1 MKKLDEDELRLRIEN
16 ALKGNK
22 RNISQLQIDQL
33 IEEVNVYHK
42 ELEYQNEELKRAQ
55 FDLEESNN
63 RYKSLFADAPTGYL
77 LCDEDFMIR
86 DANNAFYGLIRAHQ
100 SVINQPISSYVHPR
114 WQDEFFFIKQQI
126 SKNKQISSHE
136 ISLNVDNA
144 EVPVKISVNRQQV
157 DGETVYRFAFSD
169 LSVEKKY
176 ERHLTERIKE
186 LDCLY
191 SFSQLLQNQ
200 NINIDELLQSAV
212 ELIPAAMQFPEFVCA
227 RIKYNEK
234 EYRTFQFDTS
244 DIKISSS
251 LKIKTRTIGF
261 LEVMYKSEKGEKSGY
276 KFIKEERKLIDNL
289 ANRLG
294 DYLER
299 RLIEL
304 AVFQS
309 NENLRITLKSI
320 GDAVIAT
327 DIQGRITQMNIIAER
342 LTGWSQQEAFQKNLD
357 EVFKIVHAVTG
368 DKAENPV
375 YKVLETGS
383 IVGLANHTKLI
394 SKSGEEFHIADSGA
408 PIKDELG
415 NIQGVVLVF
424 RDVSHDYKIRQELI
438 ESEQELKTAQRIGK
452 TGSWRFH
459 LNTGLVS
466 VSEESCRIYGLD
478 VQKTYTIDEI
488 KTFPLPKYRPLLDS
502 AMKNLIENGGEY
514 DMKFEIERPSDHKI
528 VFIHSLA
535 QYDSN
540 ENTILGIIHDISEQ
554 HEAQQ
559 ALNSSNEKL
568 RITLQSIGDAVIAT
582 DLEGRITQMNSI
594 AEQLTGWNLHDALG
608 AELEQ
613 VFRIINSQTGQK
625 AENPAFKVLETGSI
639 VGLANHTKLIAK
651 NGTEFHIADS
661 GAPIKDG
668 NGNIQGVV
676 LVFRDVTQEYQMRQQ
691 LIESEERFSKL
702 FKNSPVPKA
711 LSFYSDAR
719 IVDVNDAWVK
729 YFGFEKDE
737 ALGKTPSE
745 LGIYHWAFQE
755 NIIEEI
761 KQKGKVENSEIEIVT
776 KERKQKSVL
785 ASMELTELNGIS
797 HLIAVFADIT
807 EIREAEKALMVSEGR
822 FRSFVENAN
831 DIIYQVSPDGVFT
844 YTSPNW
850 TQILGYEVHE
860 VIGSSLYKFVHP
872 DDVNICLDYL
882 NQIMSDN
889 KSSNSV
895 EYRVLHKNGDWRW
908 HSSTGAALRNEL
920 GFPVSYL
927 GVARDITE
935 LKEALIKQN
944 ETMQIVSAAFNA
956 VDSFLAVID
965 KDFKIVLSNW
975 HGINWGESID
985 NDDVFCCYKSLKKL
999 DKPCADC
1006 PPMLTLNDGKPRF
1019 FEEYNPDTGEYKE
1032 VSVMPVFNDK
1042 NEVQYVLENVR
1053 DVTKRK
1059 DAEKSNLE
1067 LYHRYQTIIS
1077 NFPNGAVF
1085 MFNKELQCTHVDGK
1099 LLGESGLATEHFL
1112 GKRPD
1117 ETLPPEVASVI
1128 IQNVPILFKNQTC
1141 YYETELLGKTMANW
1155 GEPIINSDGII
1166 EQALVFSI
1174 DITQLKE
1181 NERQI
1186 KESEERFSLLVRN
1199 LQSGIFYVN
1208 TRGEVLETNPALIK
1222 LLGSPSEEATK
1233 KINIFEFKPLVEFGY
1248 TQKLQQCIDE
1258 GHIVY
1263 GEGNYITKWGKN
1275 IYVKYYFV
1283 PIFNNGKVT
1292 GALASLEDT
1301 TRQKTDALKIE
1312 NAEKRFRALIENAPD
1327 GLNIVSLEG
1336 TMIYISPN
1344 SLRLFGYEESEVINH
1359 LGSEFVHPDDVSTV
1373 IKVFEEIA
1381 NFPERKPT
1389 ISYRFRR
1396 KSGEY
1401 RWIETTFANLL
1412 NDEAIGGFVLNFT
1425 DITERR
1431 VLIENLVKAKEK
1443 AEENDNLKSAFLA
1456 NMSHEIRTPMNGII
1470 GFTSLLSEP
1479 DITKEERQQFL
1490 SLIEKAGHKLMSTVN
1505 DLIDISKIE
1514 TGQMPVAWSSFGIKE
1529 SVENMYDFY
1538 KAEAKIKGLDMVL
1551 SLNEVDD
1558 CTHIKTDPMKFES
1571 IFTNLL
1577 KNSIK
1582 YTDSGRIEIG
1592 CILKERFIEFH
1603 VKDSG
1608 IGIPADRQEAVFN
1621 RFEQAKFRDKHAIEG
1636 SGLGLAICK
1645 AYVEMLGGKIWL
1657 ESEENV
1663 GSTFYFT
1670 LPLEHKPN

>member
-1 MKKLDEDELRLRIEN
+1 MNKLDENELRLRIQKTL
-16 ALKGNK
+16 AGNK
-22 RNISQLQIDQL
+22 KNLSNLQIDQL
-33 IEEVNVYHK
+33 VEEVNIYHRV
-42 ELEYQNEELKRAQ
+42 LEYQNEELRRIQ
-55 FDLEESNN
+55 NELEVSSG
-63 RYKSLFADAPTGYL
+63 RYKSLFEDAPIGYVI
-77 LCDEDFMIR
+77 CDENFIIR
-86 DANNAFYGLIRAHQ
+86 ESNVAFVALVKAHEGVLNQ
-100 SVINQPISSYVHPR
+100 SLNYFVHPD
-114 WQDEFFFIKQQI
+114 WQDEFFYMKQKIAKNQQI
-126 SKNKQISSHE
+126 NSHDLVLIVNE
-136 ISLNVDNA
+136 MEL
-144 EVPVKISVNRQQV
+144 PVKITVNRHMSYSEV
-157 DGETVYRFAFSD
+157 FYRFAFTDVST
-169 LSVEKKY
+169 EKTY
-176 ERHLTERIKE
+176 EHHLTERVKE

-191 SFSQLLQNQ
+191 KFSNLLQNTR
-200 NINIDELLQSAV
+200 ITIDDLLQSAV
-212 ELIPAAMQFPEFVCA
+212 VLLPVAMQYPEKSCA
-227 RIKYNEK
+227 RIIYNEIQ
-234 EYRTFQFDTS
+234 YRSQSFFES
-244 DIKISSS
+244 DLKITAA
-251 LKIKTRTIGF
+251 LKIKDKSIGQ
-261 LEVMYKSEKGEKSGY
+261 LEVMYVAEKTDGNRVR
-276 KFIKEERKLIDNL
+276 FIKEERKLLETL
-289 ANRLG
+289 AMNLG

-304 AVFQS
+304 AVFQI
-309 NENLRITLKSI
+309 NENLSITLKSI

-327 DIQGRITQMNIIAER
+327 DTKGRITKMNAIAEN
-342 LTGWSQQEAFQKNLD
+342 LTGWKQEDAFSRNLD
-357 EVFKIVHAVTG
+357 EVFRISHSITG
-368 DKAENPV
+368 EKADNPV
-375 YKVLETGS
+375 YKVLTTET

-394 SKSGEEFHIADSGA
+394 SRDGQEYHIADSGA

-424 RDVSHDYKIRQELI
+424 RDV
-438 ESEQELKTAQRIGK
+438 
-452 TGSWRFH
+452 
-459 LNTGLVS
+459 
-466 VSEESCRIYGLD
+466 
-478 VQKTYTIDEI
+478 
-488 KTFPLPKYRPLLDS
+488 
-502 AMKNLIENGGEY
+502 
-514 DMKFEIERPSDHKI
+514 
-528 VFIHSLA
+528 
-535 QYDSN
+535 
-540 ENTILGIIHDISEQ
+540 
-554 HEAQQ
+554 
-559 ALNSSNEKL
+559 
-568 RITLQSIGDAVIAT
+568 
-582 DLEGRITQMNSI
+582 
-594 AEQLTGWNLHDALG
+594 
-608 AELEQ
+608 
-613 VFRIINSQTGQK
+613 
-625 AENPAFKVLETGSI
+625 
-639 VGLANHTKLIAK
+639 
-651 NGTEFHIADS
+651 
-661 GAPIKDG
+661 
-668 NGNIQGVV
+668 
-676 LVFRDVTQEYQMRQQ
+676 TQEYQMRQQ
-691 LIESEERFSKL
+691 LVESEERFSKL

-729 YFGFEKDE
+729 YFGFEKVE

-745 LGIYHWAFQE
+745 LGIYHWSYQE

-761 KQKGKVENSEIEIVT
+761 DQKGKVENSEIEVVT
-776 KERKQKSVL
+776 KEGEQKSVL

-807 EIREAEKALMVSEGR
+807 EIREAEKALMVSESR

-831 DIIYQVSPDGVFT
+831 DIIYQVSPDGFFT

-1006 PPMLTLNDGKPRF
+1006 PPMLTLSDGKPRF
-1019 FEEYNPDTGEYKE
+1019 FEEYNQETGEYKE

-1053 DVTKRK
+1053 DVTMRK

-1067 LYHRYQTIIS
+1067 LYHRYQTIVS

-1099 LLGESGLATEHFL
+1099 LLGESGLATEHFI

-1128 IQNVPILFKNQTC
+1128 LQNVPILFNNQTC

-1166 EQALVFSI
+1166 EEALVFSI

-1186 KESEERFSLLVRN
+1186 KESEERFLLLVRN
-1199 LQSGIFYVN
+1199 LQSGILYVN

-1283 PIFNNGKVT
+1283 PIFNNGKVA

-1336 TMIYISPN
+1336 VMLYISPN
-1344 SLRLFGYEESEVINH
+1344 SLRLFGYKEDDIINH
-1359 LGSEFVHPDDVSTV
+1359 LGSEFVHPDDAPLLMKIFS
-1373 IKVFEEIA
+1373 EIA

-1401 RWIETTFANLL
+1401 RWIETTFTNLL

-1443 AEENDNLKSAFLA
+1443 AEENDKLKSAFLA

-1479 DITKEERQQFL
+1479 DITKEERKQFL

-1514 TGQMPVAWSSFGIKE
+1514 TGQMPVALSSFAIKE

-1538 KAEAKIKGLDMVL
+1538 MAEAKIKGVDMVL
-1551 SLNEVDD
+1551 NLNEVDD

-1582 YTDSGRIEIG
+1582 YTDSGCIEIG
-1592 CILKERFIEFH
+1592 CILKEGFIEFH

-1621 RFEQAKFRDKHAIEG
+1621 RFEQAKFSDKHAIEG

-1645 AYVEMLGGKIWL
+1645 AYVEMLGGKIWV
-1657 ESEENV
+1657 ESEV
-1663 GSTFYFT
+1663 GKGSNFYFT
-1670 LPLEHKPN
+1670 IPLNTNLEEISPEK